1 MDLNEIIFPIKEE
14 IKLFNK
20 EFKAAIRSNV
30 GIVDTIARYLLHQK
44 GKKIRPV
51 LVLLS
56 AKASGGINQST
67 YHAATLVELLHTAT
81 LIHDDVVD
89 NADVRRGIASINATW
104 KNKVAVLMGDYL
116 LSRGLLLSLI
126 HDEFG
131 FLKVSSVA
139 VKRMSEGELLQIQKS
154 RQLDMDEE
162 TYFRIIS
169 DKTASLI
176 STCCELGAAS
186 ATSSEKI
193 ISCLKNFGEYLGMA
207 FQIRDDVLDYEGKK
221 SILGK
226 PIGGD
231 IKERKVTLPL
241 IYAFTNAPKRTARSV
256 LKLLKNGKSG
266 SRIDEVIQFAEYYGG
281 IRRAREK
288 SEEFISKARHELDEI
303 MESDAK
309 ESLLNL
315 TDFVVERVQ

>member
-1 MDLNEIIFPIKEE
+1 MDLNDIIAPIKEE
-14 IKLFNK
+14 TKQFNM
-20 EFKAAIRSNV
+20 EFRAAIRSTV

-56 AKASGGINQST
+56 AKATGGINEST

-89 NADVRRGIASINATW
+89 NADMRRGIASINTTW

-116 LSRGLLLSLI
+116 LSRGLLLSLT
-126 HDEFG
+126 HNEHK
-131 FLKVSSVA
+131 FLQISSVA

-154 RQLDMDEE
+154 RQLDMDEA
-162 TYFRIIS
+162 TYFKIIS

-176 STCCELGAAS
+176 SSCCEMGAVS
-186 ATSSEKI
+186 ATSDERI
-193 ISCLKNFGEYLGMA
+193 IAALRLFGEELGMA
-207 FQIRDDVLDYEGKK
+207 FQIQDDVLDYEGKRAT
-221 SILGK
+221 LGK

-231 IKERKVTLPL
+231 IQERKVTLPF
-241 IYAFTNAPKRTARSV
+241 IYAFKNAPRREAKSV
-256 LKLLKNGKSG
+256 LRLLKNGKRG
-266 SRIDEVIQFAEYYGG
+266 SRISEVIEFTEHYGG
-281 IRRAREK
+281 INLAREK
-288 SEEFISKARHELDEI
+288 SMEFVDSARKHLEDIRDSE
-303 MESDAK
+303 AK

-315 TDFVVERVQ
+315 TKFVVERLS

>member
-1 MDLNEIIFPIKEE
+1 MDLSEITVPIKDE
-14 IKLFNK
+14 INIFNA
-20 EFKAAIRSNV
+20 EFKKAVRSNV
-30 GIVDTIARYLLHQK
+30 GMVDTIARYLLRQK
-44 GKKIRPV
+44 GKKIRPI

-67 YHAATLVELLHTAT
+67 YRAASLVELLHTAT

-104 KNKVAVLMGDYL
+104 RNKVAVLMGDYL
-116 LSRGLLLSLI
+116 LSRGLLLSLV
-126 HDEFG
+126 HDEFQ

-154 RQLDMDEE
+154 RQLDMDET

-186 ATSSEKI
+186 ATEDQKI
-193 ISCLKNFGEYLGMA
+193 VTHLGDFGEYLGMA

-221 SILGK
+221 AVLGK

-231 IKERKVTLPL
+231 IRERKVTLPL
-241 IYAFTNAPKRTARSV
+241 IYAFENAPKRTTKSILR
-256 LKLLKNGKSG
+256 LLKNGKSG
-266 SRIDEVIQFAEYYGG
+266 SKIGEVIEFAESYGG
-281 IRRAREK
+281 IGRAREK
-288 SEEFISKARHELDEI
+288 AEEFVSKARRELEEI
-303 MESDAK
+303 VDSDAK
-309 ESLLNL
+309 ESLLSL
-315 TDFVVERVQ
+315 TEFVVERVS

>member
-1 MDLNEIIFPIKEE
+1 LNLDEIVVPIKEE
-14 IKLFNK
+14 IKLFNA
-20 EFKAAIRSNV
+20 EFRAAIRSNV

-44 GKKIRPV
+44 GKKLRPI

-56 AKASGGINQST
+56 AKASGGINKST
-67 YHAATLVELLHTAT
+67 YHAAALVELLHTAT

-89 NADVRRGIASINATW
+89 NADVRRGIASINAAW

-116 LSRGLLLSLI
+116 LSRGLLLALM
-126 HDEFG
+126 HEEFK
-131 FLKVSSVA
+131 FLQISSVA
-139 VKRMSEGELLQIQKS
+139 VKRMSEGELLQTQKS
-154 RQLDMDEE
+154 RRLDMDEQ

-176 STCCELGAAS
+176 STCCELGAVS
-186 ATSSEKI
+186 ATDDGRIASHLRE
-193 ISCLKNFGEYLGMA
+193 FGEYLGMA
-207 FQIRDDVLDYEGKK
+207 FQIRDDVLDYEGQK

-241 IYAFTNAPKRTARSV
+241 IYALADAPKQTAKSV
-256 LKLLKNGKSG
+256 LRLLKNGKRG
-266 SRIDEVIQFAEYYGG
+266 SRIREVIEFTESYGG
-281 IRRAREK
+281 IVKAREK
-288 SEEFISKARHELDEI
+288 AEEFIAKARRELDEI
-303 MESDAK
+303 MDSDAK

-315 TDFVVERVQ
+315 TEFVVERVS